1 MTAKTI
7 GYWATTGILSLAMLG
22 SALGYLSGA
31 MNEDMAHLGYPAH
44 FILILGS
51 WTLLVAPA
59 LLAPGLA
66 TVKQWAYAGLF
77 FTFTG
82 AAIAHIAVGDGIA
95 HIAPPLVMLAL
106 GSISYL
112 LHREVRFA
120 DSAHVPVAAT
130 RTATAT

>member
-7 GYWATTGILSLAMLG
+7 GYWATTGLLSLAMLA
-22 SALGYLSGA
+22 SAAGYLSGA

-44 FILILGS
+44 FILILGT
-51 WTLLVAPA
+51 WKLLVAPA
-59 LLAPGLA
+59 LLVPGLA

-82 AAIAHIAVGDGIA
+82 AAIAHVAAGDGIA

-106 GSISYL
+106 GSVSYL
-112 LHREVRFA
+112 LHRGVRFA
-120 DSAHVPVAAT
+120 DTVQSPLSTA
-130 RTATAT
+130 RTATAA